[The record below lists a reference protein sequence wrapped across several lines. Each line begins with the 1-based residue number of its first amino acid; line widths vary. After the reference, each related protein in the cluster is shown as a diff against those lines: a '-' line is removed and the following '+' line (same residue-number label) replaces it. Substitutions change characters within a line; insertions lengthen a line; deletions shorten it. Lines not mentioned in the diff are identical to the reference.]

1 MSRGR
6 PALMLARHDA
16 ACAWPDLCR
25 NGTYLYLFGTLQAM
39 DRRAT
44 SAAGVL
50 FSRTQQ
56 RLLRALFAGVAPEGM
71 PYAELLRVT
80 SAGAGGIHREL
91 KQFVSA
97 GLVREKQV
105 GGRRF
110 YFANEAHPVYGE
122 LRSLAQK
129 LLGIPVML
137 REALEPCAD
146 GIEEAFIYGSIA
158 RGSEDAESDI
168 DVMVVGTCDLAEL
181 LGSLQSLEPVLRRHV
196 SVRFYDPSEYHEL
209 LRSDPFVKKVAAGP
223 RIPLIETQARRKE
236 SMPSRKRKP

>member
-1 MSRGR
+1 
-6 PALMLARHDA
+6 
-16 ACAWPDLCR
+16 
-25 NGTYLYLFGTLQAM
+25 M
-39 DRRAT
+39 DRRGT
-44 SAAGVL
+44 SAAEVL

-56 RLLRALFAGVAPEGM
+56 RLLRALFAGGTTEGM
-71 PYAELLRVT
+71 TYAELLRVT

-91 KQFVSA
+91 KQFASA

-110 YFANEAHPVYGE
+110 YFANEVHPVYGE

-129 LLGIPVML
+129 LLGIPALM
-137 REALEPCAD
+137 REALEPFAD
-146 GIEEAFIYGSIA
+146 RIEAAFIYGSIA

-168 DVMVVGTCDLAEL
+168 DVMVVGTCDLVKL

-196 SVRFYDPSEYHEL
+196 SVRFYDPSEYREL

-223 RIPLIETQARRKE
+223 RIPLIEPRAQRKE
-236 SMPSRKRKP
+236 PAPPRKRKP